1 MDSTLRSNL
10 TVGAPL
16 DLAVMRRD
24 DFKLATHM
32 SIDLDNAYFTMLR
45 ELWGLALKEVFSQLP
60 NPDW

>member
-16 DLAVMRRD
+16 DLAIIRRD
-24 DFKLATHM
+24 EFKLGTHM
-32 SIDLDNAYFTMLR
+32 SIDIDNPYFAMLR
-45 ELWGLALKEVFSQLP
+45 ELWGLALREVFSQLP